1 MALAATLLYAR
12 TVGFGWVYDDQLD
25 VVRNTFVQSLR
36 HLPEILSTT
45 SWTGAAGESHLY
57 RPLALVTYA
66 VNHQISGFQAWSY
79 HLFNV
84 LLHAGVSVLVY
95 RVGRLW
101 GLSAAAAGLGGL
113 LFAVHP
119 VHVEAAAAVFGRKD
133 ALAALFTLTMVLAH
147 RRAMTRG
154 GWYAVLSVVAYAC
167 AMLSKEVGAVG
178 LALVAV
184 HDWRLESDPRRLAG
198 QRAVGLYVA
207 YALTFLAY
215 LAVRT
220 SVVGGFGVADTSYL
234 DNPLMTATLGPRLL
248 TAVALVGRGVALL
261 AAPIVLSPDYSFDA
275 IPVVRSVLD
284 WRFLAT
290 VAGFGMLAWGCTKPA
305 VRRSIV
311 PLGVLW
317 YAITLFLTSNLLVL
331 VGTIFAE
338 RLLYLPSVA
347 FCLLVGAGLVWVGRR
362 QRAVAVAVT
371 AALVAVYSVQT
382 LRYSNAWR
390 ADIPLFRWAVA
401 SVPRSTKAHHK
412 LGEELLRAGYLGE
425 GVREVRL
432 ALAIAPENQYAATTL
447 EVARRLINDRYLPA
461 SGGNQQEV
469 EPATDPDVLHVLG
482 QLSQQRGA
490 LSEAERYWEAAQST
504 DSTHAES
511 LTDLGLLYLSR
522 SDTARAVQLLE
533 RGTAQQPPVAGA
545 WFIMGRIHLARGE
558 RGEAGL
564 ALRRFLAAAGARYPR
579 EVEWARS
586 VLATLGTPP

>member
-1 MALAATLLYAR
+1 VALAAIILYAR
-12 TVGFGWVYDDQLD
+12 TVGFGWVYDDHLD
-25 VVRNTFVQSLR
+25 IVRNTFISSLR

-45 SWTGAAGESHLY
+45 SWTGADGESHLY
-57 RPLALVTYA
+57 RPFALLTYA
-66 VNHQISGFQAWSY
+66 VNYQISGLDAWSY

-101 GLSAAAAGLGGL
+101 GLSAMAAGLGGL

-133 ALAALFTLTMVLAH
+133 ALAALFTLTMVLSH
-147 RRAMTRG
+147 RHTMTRG
-154 GWYAVLSVVAYAC
+154 GWYAILPVVAYAC
-167 AMLSKEVGAVG
+167 AMLSKEVGVVG
-178 LALVAV
+178 LALVAA
-184 HDWRLESDPRRLAG
+184 HDWRLESDHRLLAT

-220 SVVGGFGVADTSYL
+220 SVVGGFGVADTSAL
-234 DNPLMTATLGPRLL
+234 DNPLMTATLGTRLL
-248 TAVALVGRGVALL
+248 TAV
-261 AAPIVLSPDYSFDA
+261 
-275 IPVVRSVLD
+275 PVVRSVLD

-290 VAGFGMLAWGCTKPA
+290 AAAFGLLAWGFTKPA
-305 VRRSIV
+305 VRRSTL

-347 FCLLVGAGLVWVGRR
+347 FCLLVGAALVWVGRR
-362 QRAVAVAVT
+362 QRAGAVAVT
-371 AALVAVYSVQT
+371 VALVAAFAVQT
-382 LRYSNAWR
+382 LRYANAWR

-401 SVPRSTKAHHK
+401 SVPRSAKAHHK

-432 ALAIAPENQYAATTL
+432 ALAIAPENLYAAETL
-447 EVARRLINDRYLPA
+447 EVGRRLITDRYLPTA
-461 SGGNQQEV
+461 GGNQQAV
-469 EPATDPDVLHVLG
+469 EPPADPDELHVLG
-482 QLSQQRGA
+482 QLSRERGA
-490 LSEAERYWEAAQST
+490 FSEAERFWETALST

-511 LTDLGLLYLSR
+511 LADLGLLYLSR
-522 SDTARAVQLLE
+522 ADTARAVRVLE
-533 RGTAQQPPVAGA
+533 RGTAQQPPVPGA
-545 WFIMGRIHLARGE
+545 WFILGRIHLARGE
-558 RGEAGL
+558 RREAEL
-564 ALRRFLAAAGARYPR
+564 ALRRFLTAAGSRYPR
-579 EVEWARS
+579 EVEWALS
-586 VLATLGTPP
+586 VLATLGSPQ